1 MKYVLVLCDGM
12 ADYPVKSLNG
22 KTPLEAAKTPNMD
35 ALAQTAQIG
44 LVKTVPDG
52 FKPGSDVANL
62 GVLGF
67 DAVPVDGSSKIEDD
81 LMESIEP
88 FTMQDAIPF
97 QTAYLAGYVADKYDV
112 SAEDSIERANK
123 RIRRSTEETFQ
134 QTVTGYDSVKVENSS
149 IQLHGGKAK
158 YALFPVWLL
167 STSWRGEN
175 YLFAMN
181 GQTGRFV
188 GDLPVDK
195 GAARKWMLGLT
206 AALSAASYG
215 VMWLLWLARIL

>member
-1 MKYVLVLCDGM
+1 MG
-12 ADYPVKSLNG
+12 
-22 KTPLEAAKTPNMD
+22 
-35 ALAQTAQIG
+35 
-44 LVKTVPDG
+44 
-52 FKPGSDVANL
+52 
-62 GVLGF
+62 GVLGLQ
-67 DAVPVDGSSKIEDD
+67 V
-81 LMESIEP
+81 
-88 FTMQDAIPF
+88 
-97 QTAYLAGYVADKYDV
+97 QTEGIQPAKR
-112 SAEDSIERANK
+112 AEHAE
-123 RIRRSTEETFQ
+123 
-134 QTVTGYDSVKVENSS
+134 
-149 IQLHGGKAK
+149 GKAK

-181 GQTGRFV
+181 GQTGKFV

>member
-1 MKYVLVLCDGM
+1 
-12 ADYPVKSLNG
+12 
-22 KTPLEAAKTPNMD
+22 MD
-35 ALAQTAQIG
+35 
-44 LVKTVPDG
+44 
-52 FKPGSDVANL
+52 
-62 GVLGF
+62 
-67 DAVPVDGSSKIEDD
+67 
-81 LMESIEP
+81 EP
-88 FTMQDAIPF
+88 
-97 QTAYLAGYVADKYDV
+97 
-112 SAEDSIERANK
+112 S
-123 RIRRSTEETFQ
+123 
-134 QTVTGYDSVKVENSS
+134 TGYDSVKVDNSS

-181 GQTGRFV
+181 GQSGKFV